1 MGVGRHMVALKK
13 IKPSCITT
21 PAERELLFLVGQQG
35 LRLQFLQEEHLSSV
49 HDTTKSMHNIVSRL
63 KKRKK
68 RRKERGKEGGRERRR
83 KAAGVIRL
91 ALTEQ
96 LGPHVQP

>member
-35 LRLQFLQEEHLSSV
+35 LRLQFLQEEHLPSV

-63 KKRKK
+63 KKKK
-68 RRKERGKEGGRERRR
+68 EKKEGKGEGGRKGEKEESGRSH
-83 KAAGVIRL
+83 KAG
-91 ALTEQ
+91 TN
-96 LGPHVQP
+96 

>member
-35 LRLQFLQEEHLSSV
+35 LRLQFLQEEHLPRV
-49 HDTTKSMHNIVSRL
+49 HDTAKSIHNIVSRL
-63 KKRKK
+63 KKE
-68 RRKERGKEGGRERRR
+68 RKEGRKGGRREEGREGGKRQES
-83 KAAGVIRL
+83 
-91 ALTEQ
+91 
-96 LGPHVQP
+96 